1 MTDLKVGGVPEHF
14 NYPWS
19 LTLKDEKYK
28 KENINLKWQDFPGGT
43 GAMCKALRNGDVD
56 IAIVLT
62 EGIIKDIAAGNPSKI
77 LQTFVKTP
85 LIWGIHVGA
94 KSSFKEIKDL
104 EHATIAISRFGSGSH
119 LMAIVNAFNQGW
131 KIENLKFKV
140 IGNLQGGID
149 ALTNGEADYFM
160 WEHFTTK
167 PLVDNGTFRRIDNC
181 PTPWP
186 CFVIAVRNEVLEK
199 NSLEVKKVLDIIN
212 KQTANFKN
220 IDNID
225 KILANVYNQKLED
238 IQKWL
243 KITEW
248 NDGKPITKNLITR
261 IQNKMIRFNVIEE
274 KKDSKEFIKNMY
286 ICPEN

>member
-1 MTDLKVGGVPEHF
+1 MIKLNIGGVPEHF

-19 LTLKDEKYK
+19 ITLKNNEYQKQ
-28 KENINLKWQDFPGGT
+28 NINASWQDFPGGT
-43 GAMCKALRNGDVD
+43 GAMCKALRTGEVD

-77 LQTFVKTP
+77 VQTFIETP
-85 LIWGIHVGA
+85 LIWGIHVSG
-94 KSSFKEIKDL
+94 KSSFKKMKDL

-131 KIENLKFKV
+131 DVSKLKFKV

-167 PLVDNGTFRRIDNC
+167 PLVDNGTFRRVDDC

-186 CFVIAVRNEVLEK
+186 CFVVAVRNEILEK
-199 NSLEVKKVLDIIN
+199 KSDAVKKVLEIIN
-212 KQTANFKN
+212 KQTKDFKQLP
-220 IDNID
+220 NID
-225 KILANVYNQKLED
+225 KTLAEVYKQELED

-248 NDGKPITKNLITR
+248 NDGKPITENLITE
-261 IQNKMIRFNVIEE
+261 IQNKMVNFNVIEKT
-274 KKDSKEFIKNMY
+274 KKSTEFIKNMY
-286 ICPEN
+286 I

>member
-1 MTDLKVGGVPEHF
+1 MTNLKVGGVPEHF

-19 LTLKDEKYK
+19 LTLENQEYK
-28 KENINLKWQDFPGGT
+28 KQNINLSWQDFPGGT
-43 GAMCKALRNGDVD
+43 GAMCKALRAGDVD

-77 LQTFVKTP
+77 VQTFVKTP

-94 KSSFKEIKDL
+94 KSTFKKIEDL

-119 LMAIVNAFNQGW
+119 LMAIVNAHNQGW
-131 KIENLKFKV
+131 DVSKLKFKV

-167 PLVDNGTFRRIDNC
+167 PLVDNGTFRRIDDC

-186 CFVIAVRNEVLEK
+186 CFVVAVRNEVLE
-199 NSLEVKKVLDIIN
+199 NNYDEVKKVLDIIN
-212 KQTANFKN
+212 SQTKNFKK
-220 IDNID
+220 IPNID
-225 KILANVYNQKLED
+225 KTLTEEYEQKLED

-248 NDGKPITKNLITR
+248 NNGKPISENLITE
-261 IQNKMIRFNVIEE
+261 IQNKMVGFNVIDKV
-274 KKDSKEFIKNMY
+274 KKSGEFIKNMY
-286 ICPEN
+286 I

>member
-1 MTDLKVGGVPEHF
+1 MTNLKVGGVPEHF
-14 NYPWS
+14 NYPWY
-19 LTLKDEKYK
+19 LTLKNKEYT
-28 KENINLKWQDFPGGT
+28 KENINLRWKDYPGGT
-43 GAMCKALRNGDVD
+43 GQMCKALRAGEVD

-62 EGIIKDIAAGNPSKI
+62 EGIIKDIADGNPSKI
-77 LQTFVKTP
+77 VQTFVKTP

-94 KSSFKEIKDL
+94 KSSFKKIKDL

-119 LMAIVNAFNQGW
+119 LMAIVNAYNQGW
-131 KIENLKFKV
+131 NIENLKFKV

-167 PLVDNGTFRRIDNC
+167 PLVDDGTFRRIDDC

-186 CFVIAVRNEVLEK
+186 CFVIAVRNEILE
-199 NSLEVKKVLDIIN
+199 NNFNEVKKVLDIIN
-212 KQTANFKN
+212 AETSDFKN
-220 IDNID
+220 LKNID
-225 KILANVYNQKLED
+225 KILAKRYVQQLED

-248 NDGKPITKNLITR
+248 NDGKPITKNLVTR

-274 KKDSKEFIKNMY
+274 KKNSGEFIKNMY
-286 ICPEN
+286 I

>member
-1 MTDLKVGGVPEHF
+1 MINLKVGGVPEHF
-14 NYPWS
+14 NYPWYV
-19 LTLKDEKYK
+19 TLKNKQYT
-28 KENINLKWQDFPGGT
+28 KEGINLRWSDFPGGT
-43 GAMCKALRNGDVD
+43 GQMCKALRSGEVD

-77 LQTFVKTP
+77 VQTFVKSP

-94 KSSFKEIKDL
+94 KSKFKKIEDL
-104 EHATIAISRFGSGSH
+104 ENGTIAISRFGSGSH
-119 LMAIVNAFNQGW
+119 LMAIVNAYNQGW
-131 KIENLKFKV
+131 DVSKLKFKV

-149 ALTNGEADYFM
+149 ALTNGDADYFM

-167 PLVDNGTFRRIDNC
+167 PLVDNGTFRRIDDC

-186 CFVIAVRNEVLEK
+186 CFVVAVRNEVLE
-199 NSLEVKKVLDIIN
+199 NNFEEVKKVLDIIN
-212 KQTANFKN
+212 IETKDFKKTKS
-220 IDNID
+220 IDVV
-225 KILANVYNQKLED
+225 LAERYEQQIED

-261 IQNKMIRFNVIEE
+261 IQNKMIRFNVIQK
-274 KKDSKEFIKNMY
+274 KKDSSMFIKNMY
-286 ICPEN
+286 I

>member
-1 MTDLKVGGVPEHF
+1 MVDLKVGGVPEHF
-14 NYPWS
+14 NYPWY
-19 LTLKDEKYK
+19 LTLKNKAYS
-28 KENINLKWQDFPGGT
+28 KENINLRWQDFPGGT
-43 GAMCKALRNGDVD
+43 GDMCASLRNGEVD

-77 LQTFVKTP
+77 VQTYVKTP
-85 LIWGIHVGA
+85 LIWGIHVSA
-94 KSSFKEIKDL
+94 KSHFREIKDL

-131 KIENLKFKV
+131 KPENLKFKV

-167 PLVDNGTFRRIDNC
+167 PLVDKGIFRQIGNC

-186 CFVIAVRNEVLEK
+186 CFVIAVRNEVLENNYK
-199 NSLEVKKVLDIIN
+199 EVKKVLDIIN
-212 KQTANFKN
+212 EQLSEFKN
-220 IDNID
+220 IKNID
-225 KILANVYNQKLED
+225 EILAKRYEQEFID

-248 NDGKPITKNLITR
+248 NEGKPITKNLVTR
-261 IQNKMIRFNVIEE
+261 IQNKMVHLNVLKE
-274 KKDSKEFIKNMY
+274 KKNSSKFVKNMY
-286 ICPEN
+286 L